1 MVILYQSAGKN
12 MPYVLRCL
20 FLCVGSVGSDKA
32 QQVLHGLVFRQIF
45 LYTLLATLE
54 RYVAGAG
61 PYVAIVGVCHLT
73 GAVHYAAH
81 DAYLEPFQVGR
92 SRTNFL
98 DGIA

>member
-45 LYTLLATLE
+45 LYTLLTTVE

-61 PYVAIVGVCHLT
+61 PYIPIVGVSHLT
-73 GAVHYAAH
+73 RSVHYAAH
-81 DAYLEPFQVGR
+81 DSYFKPFQV
-92 SRTNFL
+92 
-98 DGIA
+98 